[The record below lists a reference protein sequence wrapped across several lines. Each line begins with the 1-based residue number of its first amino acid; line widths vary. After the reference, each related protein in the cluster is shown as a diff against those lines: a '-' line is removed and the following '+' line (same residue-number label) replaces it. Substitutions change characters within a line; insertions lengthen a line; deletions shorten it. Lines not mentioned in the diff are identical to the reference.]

1 MRVFLII
8 VAILAI
14 LIATL
19 LILPVYI
26 IIKNDQKN
34 NLILSFKFLFWSF
47 GGGKKPESSVTK
59 KLKKS
64 IGANKLSKEKLKND
78 MKKGGL
84 PATVTET
91 AQILITIF
99 KELSGLLGHCTAKKY
114 ELNIICSSEDAA
126 QTAISYGKCC
136 AAAFPLLGLLGSLI
150 RVKKKG
156 RNIDIR
162 CDFTGKQELF
172 RYNFVI
178 STKVFNLLSS
188 FIKVAIKEA
197 KRKSQK

>member
-47 GGGKKPESSVTK
+47 GGEKKPESPVTK
-59 KLKKS
+59 
-64 IGANKLSKEKLKND
+64 KLKND

-91 AQILITIF
+91 AQILITIL
-99 KELSGLLGHCTAKKY
+99 KELSSLLGHCTAKKY

-136 AAAFPLLGLLGSLI
+136 AAAFPLLGLFGSLI
-150 RVKKKG
+150 KIKKKG

-172 RYNFVI
+172 SYNFVI

>member
-47 GGGKKPESSVTK
+47 GGEKKPESPVTK

-91 AQILITIF
+91 AQILITIL
-99 KELSGLLGHCTAKKY
+99 KELSSLLGHCTAKKY

-136 AAAFPLLGLLGSLI
+136 AAAFPLLGLFGSLI
-150 RVKKKG
+150 KIKKKG

-172 RYNFVI
+172 SYNFVI